1 MTDSVEPT
9 IDATQPNSKEWFVSG
24 LFFWQFKKLLPINLF
39 AVVIVGLYVLLRVAP
54 MTIHEMIFLFG
65 ILIHCWLIVWKL
77 WRTSFRQAGFLYS
90 WGFTRDQI
98 WRQTLLAS
106 FASGVLVCGA
116 AWLLMLFQVR
126 SLVQDQ
132 LIVNPY
138 FLNSTFGESWVPWVW
153 LYGYVVVLPM
163 MHYAWVRSKHSAR
176 GKLNGWVLMSF
187 GVAILIWS
195 FFQSSPT
202 EHWKNPVPAPF
213 FLLLI
218 LVVAFILATAL
229 LLIAGRRLHG
239 TMESR

>member
-1 MTDSVEPT
+1 
-9 IDATQPNSKEWFVSG
+9 
-24 LFFWQFKKLLPINLF
+24 
-39 AVVIVGLYVLLRVAP
+39 
-54 MTIHEMIFLFG
+54 
-65 ILIHCWLIVWKL
+65 
-77 WRTSFRQAGFLYS
+77 
-90 WGFTRDQI
+90 
-98 WRQTLLAS
+98 
-106 FASGVLVCGA
+106 
-116 AWLLMLFQVR
+116 MLFQVR